1 VTQDSVTKT
10 HFCNV
15 NLSELILFES
25 KYILYQCH
33 CMVNG
38 TSDKVLALV
47 AAAMEPDNQR
57 YQTPLGEVYD
67 NDDGET
73 AILTLKRNIR

>member
-1 VTQDSVTKT
+1 
-10 HFCNV
+10 
-15 NLSELILFES
+15 
-25 KYILYQCH
+25 
-33 CMVNG
+33 MVNG
-38 TSDKVLALV
+38 ASDKVLALV